1 MSSNNN
7 ISNSNSNISNSNIS
21 NSNISNSNI
30 DDKSNDKIL
39 FLRIILF
46 IVNLININIGFYIL
60 INITN
65 IKFNIILFTIIFC
78 LLNSLIIVLCIN
90 NNYIIGNI
98 FRIIFM
104 IIVLSYIII
113 TYKHNTNN
121 YHHKNTNLLNYYIFQ
136 IPFLI
141 CNIIIN
147 FILILY

>member
-1 MSSNNN
+1 MY
-7 ISNSNSNISNSNIS
+7 SNSNISNSNTD
-21 NSNISNSNI
+21 I
-30 DDKSNDKIL
+30 DHKNNNDKIL

-46 IVNLININIGFYIL
+46 IVNLINVIIGFYIM

-65 IKFNIILFTIIFC
+65 IKFNIIFFTIIFC
-78 LLNSLIIVLCIN
+78 LLNSLIIILCIN
-90 NNYIIGNI
+90 NNYIIGNV